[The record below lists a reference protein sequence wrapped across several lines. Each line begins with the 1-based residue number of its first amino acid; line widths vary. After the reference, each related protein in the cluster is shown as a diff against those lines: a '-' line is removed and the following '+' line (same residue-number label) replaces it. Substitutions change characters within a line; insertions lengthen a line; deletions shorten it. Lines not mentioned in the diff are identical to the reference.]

1 MGARAREPSPC
12 LDGRRVTGR
21 GSAAAE
27 GIMTTVI
34 YGDETGALVATVEAS
49 DTIKDQLFEAYLA
62 KARWLVNSRWYAIRG
77 MRISPAG
84 AGAQEIRVTLTF
96 LDWDHS
102 GE

>member
-1 MGARAREPSPC
+1 MA
-12 LDGRRVTGR
+12 GR
-21 GSAAAE
+21 GRAAAE

-34 YGDETGALVATVEAS
+34 YSDETGALLATVEAS
-49 DTIKDQLFEAYLA
+49 DAIKDQLFDAYLA
-62 KARWLVNSRWYAIRG
+62 KTRWLVNSRWYAIRG

-84 AGAQEIRVTLTF
+84 AGSQEIRVTLTF

>member
-1 MGARAREPSPC
+1 MA
-12 LDGRRVTGR
+12 GR
-21 GSAAAE
+21 GRAAAE

-34 YGDETGALVATVEAS
+34 YSDETGALLATVEAS
-49 DTIKDQLFEAYLA
+49 DAIKDQLFAAYLA
-62 KARWLVNSRWYAIRG
+62 KTRWLVNSRWYALRG

-84 AGAQEIRVTLTF
+84 AGSQEIRVTLTF

>member
-1 MGARAREPSPC
+1 MA
-12 LDGRRVTGR
+12 GR
-21 GSAAAE
+21 GRAAAE

-34 YGDETGALVATVEAS
+34 YSDETGALLATVESS
-49 DTIKDQLFEAYLA
+49 DAIKDQLFDAYLA

-84 AGAQEIRVTLTF
+84 ARSPEIRVTLTF